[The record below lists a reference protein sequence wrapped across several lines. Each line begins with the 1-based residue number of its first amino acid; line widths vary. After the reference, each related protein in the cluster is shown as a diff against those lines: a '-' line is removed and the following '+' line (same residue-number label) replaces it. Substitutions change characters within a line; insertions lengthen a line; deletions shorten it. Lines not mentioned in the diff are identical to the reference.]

1 MSNSVRFLL
10 WSRTGCPDSFSFLL
24 PNTSQL
30 PNNPPIMLAETCSA
44 TLQGVN
50 ALPVTVEA
58 NGGEKGEP
66 RCILVGL
73 ADAAVKES
81 LDRVLSSLANTGYS
95 SPRTRVTINL
105 APGDLRKEGAAFD
118 LPIALCLLV
127 AMGQMPGDKLRDYL
141 IAGELGLSGETRR
154 IRGGLSM
161 AMLAKKSG
169 KKGVVLPR
177 QSAEEACLVE
187 EMKVYPMDSLAQA
200 VSFFCGESEQLPMRK
215 SESPYQLKADHSADL
230 DFSEVKGQAKVRRS
244 VEVAVA
250 GGHNLLMIGPPG
262 SGKSMIA
269 KRIPSVLPMPDLN
282 EFLEIL
288 NVYSA
293 GGNLLIKEG
302 RSLSRPVRTPHHTIS
317 DVGLLGGGTIP
328 GPGEISLA
336 HNGVLFLDEL
346 PEFKR
351 SALEVLRQP
360 LEDGEVTISRS
371 AGKITLPS
379 RFMLVAAMNPCPC
392 GYLGDDTR
400 ECRCSMPQIQRY
412 RARVSGPLLDRMD
425 IHVEAPAVRV
435 EDLQVREKGEPSK
448 KVRERVEEC
457 RAIQKQRFAGTSIT
471 CNANMPNKMIASVCM
486 LSNDDLH
493 MLRRAMNELSLSAR
507 AYDRIL
513 KVSRTI
519 ADLEGVENIGKA
531 HLLEAI
537 QYRSMDRSF
546 IL

>member
-1 MSNSVRFLL
+1 
-10 WSRTGCPDSFSFLL
+10 
-24 PNTSQL
+24 
-30 PNNPPIMLAETCSA
+30 MLAETCSA

-73 ADAAVKES
+73 PDAAVKES

-118 LPIALCLLV
+118 LPIALCLLA
-127 AMGQMPGDKLRDYL
+127 AMGQMPGDRLKDFL

-154 IRGGLSM
+154 VRGGLSM
-161 AMLAKKSG
+161 AMLAGKAG
-169 KKGVVLPR
+169 KKGVVRPR
-177 QSAEEACLVE
+177 ESAEEACLMEGV
-187 EMKVYPMDSLAQA
+187 KVYPVDSLAQA
-200 VSFFCGESEQLPMRK
+200 VSFFSGESEQTPMEK
-215 SESPYQLKADHSADL
+215 SESPFQLKHDYSGGL
-230 DFSEVKGQAKVRRS
+230 DFSEVKGQANVRRA

-250 GGHNLLMIGPPG
+250 GGHNILMLGPPG

-269 KRIPSVLPMPDLN
+269 KRIPSILPKPSMS

-293 GGNLLIKEG
+293 GGNSLIKEG
-302 RSLSRPVRTPHHTIS
+302 KSLTRPVRNPHHTIS

-392 GYLGDDTR
+392 GYLGDTTR
-400 ECRCSMPQIQRY
+400 DCRCSMPQVQRY
-412 RARVSGPLLDRMD
+412 RARVSGPLLDRID
-425 IHVEAPAVRV
+425 IHIEAPAVRV
-435 EDLQVREKGEPSK
+435 EDLQIREKGESSESM
-448 KVRERVEEC
+448 RARVENC
-457 RAIQKQRFAGTSIT
+457 RRVQKQRFANSSIT
-471 CNANMPNKMIASVCM
+471 CNASMPNKMISAHCE
-486 LSNDDLH
+486 LFDDDLH
-493 MLRRAMNELSLSAR
+493 MLRQAMNELSLSAR

-513 KVSRTI
+513 KLSRTI
-519 ADLEGVENIGKA
+519 ADLSDSKCIRKV

-537 QYRSMDRSF
+537 QYRSMDRSV